1 MARGISLASLTDV
14 VINAVTTAARN
25 KCFPLNM
32 TEEIQSFPVM
42 LTEESGLFKDIQGF
56 YTKLQKKGDAEEFY
70 TAFYSKIVLHS
81 NDYFASLTSHASTFL
96 ATKVADGLLI
106 HYRKSLNSDD
116 TPSNPRQM
124 NLSKQEK
131 DGLGYL
137 GGYVFHNLFKKFKN
151 SKNYLTKESQD
162 CMQILKAGKTTH
174 VSAQEE
180 NVTTS
185 TSSLVASLNRGGLW
199 DLRSSPRRIFEVT
212 ELNFRKNVAVCG
224 QRKIDTA
231 LIVEKCIKDPEVVS
245 HFRTVVEES
254 ETHCCNKTLLS
265 DLLTSIIKLYVRV
278 RSFSYAKDIIQ
289 RFKVKDKLLKS
300 KALRKEIKR
309 SGNNPQAQE

>member
-1 MARGISLASLTDV
+1 MKKLTKVASQRGAIHCWPQTPNKARFESAAVRSSSLIKRRA
-14 VINAVTTAARN
+14 
-25 KCFPLNM
+25 
-32 TEEIQSFPVM
+32 
-42 LTEESGLFKDIQGF
+42 
-56 YTKLQKKGDAEEFY
+56 LQKWQ
-70 TAFYSKIVLHS
+70 
-81 NDYFASLTSHASTFL
+81 SHKHTFL
-96 ATKVADGLLI
+96 ATNVADGLLI

-116 TPSNPRQM
+116 TPSNPWQM
-124 NLSKQEK
+124 NLSKQEN
-131 DGLGYL
+131 DGLGYI
-137 GGYVFHNLFKKFKN
+137 GGYDFHNLFKKFKN

-174 VSAQEE
+174 VSALEE
-180 NVTTS
+180 NTTP
-185 TSSLVASLNRGGLW
+185 TSSLVTSLNHGGLW

-212 ELNFRKNVAVCG
+212 ELNVAVCG

-231 LIVEKCIKDPEVVS
+231 LIVEKCIKGPEVVS

-289 RFKVKDKLLKS
+289 RSKVKDKLLKS
-300 KALRKEIKR
+300 KALQKEIKR

>member
-81 NDYFASLTSHASTFL
+81 NDYFASLTSHASMFL

-180 NVTTS
+180 NETTS